1 MKMKRN
7 RTFLAAWILF
17 FALPAANSFALGRL
31 TLGVKG
37 GLNSSNLRISS
48 ESTVTTFQSLGRLA
62 WGGFIGYRIT
72 DLIGIQAE
80 VLNSAKGA
88 HIRESIGGVP
98 VETTLRYD
106 YTEVPL
112 LITFSERGESKLTPS
127 LFAGPYIAFLRKAEG
142 TFITGGQEVTEPLQD
157 QKNTDFGFVFGAS
170 LRYNLGFIALVGDVR
185 YDLGLVDVD
194 KAAGSTFNHRVLSIL
209 VGIAF

>member
-1 MKMKRN
+1 MRKNLMV
-7 RTFLAAWILF
+7 AAAGLLVL
-17 FALPAANSFALGRL
+17 ALPAANAFGLGRL

-48 ESTVTTFQSLGRLA
+48 DTTVSTFQSIGRLA

-72 DLIGIQAE
+72 NLIGIQAE

-98 VETTLRYD
+98 VETTLKYD

-112 LITFSERGESKLTPS
+112 LITFSEKGEGQLTPM
-127 LFAGPYIAFLRKAEG
+127 LFAGPYIAFLNKAEG
-142 TFITGGQEVTEPLQD
+142 TFITGGQEVTEPLAD
-157 QKNTDFGFVFGAS
+157 QKDKDFGFVFGAS
-170 LRYNLGFIALVGDVR
+170 LRYRLGVISLVGDLR
-185 YDLGLVDVD
+185 YDLGLADVD
-194 KAAGSTFNHRVLSIL
+194 KAAGSTFNQRVISIM
-209 VGIAF
+209 VGLAF